1 MPARTYSA
9 AVAKTASAPAPAPR
23 SVRRSPAAARAVGTP
38 RFAVPPVAAPQR
50 PTATTNPAATAPTQ
64 VHDVLRA
71 GGRPLEAGPR
81 TDLER
86 QLGHDL
92 GRVRIHTGARAAA
105 SARAVGARAYAVG
118 RHVVFGAGE
127 FAPATQ
133 AGRQLLTHEV
143 VHTLQQKQAT
153 ATPAGTLRLAERHE
167 HTEREADRIARTSAQ
182 TVAAPVPVT
191 ATPLQLAAQPAPAGG
206 AARQRIEQ
214 AARLL
219 QQTSAGPAMLN
230 GLVESGTLIELRHT
244 AGGATLFRVGN
255 PLKQTDRHTWVRD
268 DHTFEVHEVQAT
280 PGDATP
286 RVVLEEEQS
295 LGDLALNLFRGRQR
309 LRWAADDPQ
318 VLAKSVPADDRTS
331 AKAEYAKNMVKAVAW
346 RNFEQLEL
354 KRALQMQGAAVTTA
368 LPLESEYRAAHQ
380 AAFLAAMAKHGTP
393 GKAAGEATSASYRM
407 IEETLTSG
415 RLQTHLGENYPA
427 HFARAW
433 DEARAAWAQRHPQ
446 RALEGE
452 NRQRTENGINALAEL
467 VRRVDPRGK
476 EADQAIELIDS
487 FAMLHDATVQIL
499 FIHRAHG
506 PLVELLGPFG
516 FRIVEGVG
524 IGGLQRERL
533 EYALLNFRALKPA
546 QRSLLR
552 RDPSA
557 ASKFGINVF
566 PTAEELQA
574 KDRLVAIRTLP
585 DGTQHTGTLAEFRW
599 ASDNNRINHILNQ
612 LAMIRSGGPGS
623 LIGRVLGGE
632 KGAALGAMVDAGLMV
647 RAPLAARRQQRQQ
660 LQSLGGGTAAPQPR
674 ARLEPLAHRAPAP
687 PRTPMPAPRPTQ
699 LAETEVVAANVRDRS
714 AIQVQTPDV
723 HQANWARFGGEGA
736 APAAYRHAGG
746 TVYLNSESWLVAPAT
761 RAGIPPIRPGSG
773 PAAPAPVAPAPAATP
788 QSPAPARAPAA
799 GRGQPDIGFD
809 QTGLP
814 DPFAQTPPAPAPA
827 VGRPAVQRPTNAT
840 GPRPRSRFN
849 PEVPPQPVSA
859 ERVQQLSRLAR
870 YTVDAARHQQAWELL
885 GGRGTAPA
893 AFISEKVIYLDP
905 SRWPAP

>member
-1 MPARTYSA
+1 MPARTFSA
-9 AVAKTASAPAPAPR
+9 PVAKTVSAPAPTPR
-23 SVRRSPAAARAVGTP
+23 TVSRNRTAARAVGTP
-38 RFAVPPVAAPQR
+38 RFAVPPVTAPHR
-50 PTATTNPAATAPTQ
+50 AIATATPAATAPAH

-92 GRVRIHTGARAAA
+92 GRVRIHTGTRAAA

-127 FAPATQ
+127 FAPATHT
-133 AGRQLLTHEV
+133 GRQLLTHEV
-143 VHTLQQKQAT
+143 VHTLQQKQAA
-153 ATPAGTLRLAERHE
+153 ATPAGSLRLAARHE
-167 HTEREADRIARTSAQ
+167 HAEREADRIARAGDRTA
-182 TVAAPVPVT
+182 AAPVAVT
-191 ATPLQLAAQPAPAGG
+191 ATPLQLASQPAPAGG

-230 GLVESGTLIELRHT
+230 GLVESRTLIELRHA

-255 PLKQTDRHTWVRD
+255 PLKQTDRNTWVRD

-286 RVVLEEEQS
+286 RVVLDEEQS

-318 VLAKSVPADDRTS
+318 VLAKSVPADDRAS

-380 AAFLAAMAKHGTP
+380 AAFLAGMARHGTP
-393 GKAAGEATSASYRM
+393 GKAAGEATNAAYRTL
-407 IEETLTSG
+407 EETLTSG
-415 RLQTHLGENYPA
+415 RLQTHLGETYPA

-446 RALEGE
+446 RALDGE
-452 NRQRTENGINALAEL
+452 ARQRTENGIAALAEL
-467 VRRVDPRGK
+467 VRKVDPHGK

-487 FAMLHDATVQIL
+487 FAMLHDGTVQIL
-499 FIHRAHG
+499 FIHRAHDA
-506 PLVELLGPFG
+506 LVELLGPFG
-516 FRIVEGVG
+516 FRVVEGVG
-524 IGGLQRERL
+524 VGGLQRERL

-546 QRSLLR
+546 QRALLR
-552 RDPSA
+552 RSPSA
-557 ASKFGINVF
+557 AAKFGINVY

-585 DGTQHTGTLAEFRW
+585 DGTLHTGTLAEFRW

-623 LIGRVLGGE
+623 LVGRILGGE
-632 KGAALGAMVDAGLMV
+632 KGAILGAMVDAGLMV
-647 RAPLAARRQQRQQ
+647 RAPLAARRQQQQQ
-660 LQSLGGGTAAPQPR
+660 LRNYGSGAGAPRPR
-674 ARLEPLAHRAPAP
+674 APLEPLAHRAPAP
-687 PRTPMPAPRPTQ
+687 ARTPMPAPRPTR

-714 AIQVQTPDV
+714 AIRVQTPDV
-723 HQANWARFGGEGA
+723 HQANWARLGGEGA
-736 APAAYRHAGG
+736 APAAYQHAGS
-746 TVYLNSESWLVAPAT
+746 TVYLSSESWLVAPAT
-761 RAGIPPIRPGSG
+761 RAAVPPIRPGSG
-773 PAAPAPVAPAPAATP
+773 PTAPAPAATP
-788 QSPAPARAPAA
+788 QPPAPARAPAA

-814 DPFAQTPPAPAPA
+814 DPLAQTPPAPAPA
-827 VGRPAVQRPTNAT
+827 VGRPAVRRPTNAT

-859 ERVQQLSRLAR
+859 ERVQQLSNRAR

-905 SRWPAP
+905 SRWPPS